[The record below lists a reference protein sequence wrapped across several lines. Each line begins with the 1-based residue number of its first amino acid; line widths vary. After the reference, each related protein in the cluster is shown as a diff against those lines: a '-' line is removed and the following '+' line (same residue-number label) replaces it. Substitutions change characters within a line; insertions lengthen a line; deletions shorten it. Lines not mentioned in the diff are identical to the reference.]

1 MSYYDIFGF
10 YFDSPKN
17 KSIDTVDTINES
29 FTNINCVDNDKVFD
43 CKIHANNYK
52 SCFIDGKNKHCCQ
65 TCNNYLD
72 CNDKSKSCNSLIN
85 NPNMLNELGLCKD
98 STWQTCC
105 ASCYA
110 KLNNNIL
117 SSNTQM
123 PLNNT
128 QMHLNNTQ
136 MPLNNTQMPL
146 NNTQMPLNNT
156 QMPINNT
163 QMHLNNTQMPL
174 NNTQM
179 PLNLLPDCQNYLSS
193 CSQDDY
199 EGSLMK
205 HFCNNTCSN
214 NNNSYTTVN
223 YSTDNISN
231 CKDYIN
237 QCSNS
242 DLIGSTLRNYYCP
255 QTCRNVTN

>member
-17 KSIDTVDTINES
+17 KSIDTINES

-72 CNDKSKSCNSLIN
+72 CNDKSKSCSSLIN

-128 QMHLNNTQ
+128 QM
-136 MPLNNTQMPL
+136 PLNNTQI
-146 NNTQMPLNNT
+146 PLNNT
-156 QMPINNT
+156 QMPI
-163 QMHLNNTQMPL
+163 

-255 QTCRNVTN
+255 QTCQNVTN